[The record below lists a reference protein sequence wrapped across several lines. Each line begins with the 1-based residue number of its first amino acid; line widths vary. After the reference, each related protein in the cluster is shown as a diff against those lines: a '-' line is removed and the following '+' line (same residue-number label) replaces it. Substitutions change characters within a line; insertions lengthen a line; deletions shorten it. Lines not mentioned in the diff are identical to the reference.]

1 MAKDAVQI
9 FLLRGTIGL
18 SAMPARTPK
27 TPIAIRIHSLLSCR
41 VLLTSNL
48 PAMTPKM
55 VLAVEEMQLMV
66 AYEPLQCLC
75 RIRPSKYQPMLPSFT
90 QGPADARGL
99 CELVQRPMQ
108 RQKCT
113 CHTG

>member
-18 SAMPARTPK
+18 SAMPASTPK
-27 TPIAIRIHSLLSCR
+27 TPVAIRIHSLLSGR
-41 VLLTSNL
+41 ILLTSNL

-55 VLAVEEMQLMV
+55 VLAAEEMQLMV

-75 RIRPSKYQPMLPSFT
+75 RIRPSRYQPILPSFT
-90 QGPADARGL
+90 HGPTTPGAWANWDSAPCSARNAHAT
-99 CELVQRPMQ
+99 PA
-108 RQKCT
+108 
-113 CHTG
+113 